1 MNNLEVVERRALSR
15 FDERIIGTG
24 ECRDILGDL
33 LPILRKRAAGDLTKY
48 QRDLEHA
55 CYIVRELQEIFLLVY
70 WQPEVGGLRYSMYAW
85 PNPVIVMNSGYNGT
99 NPDAYERLIDALANY
114 LRYPWL
120 RHDAI
125 DASAISAILL
135 AELSAVAPGN
145 AASAFIR
152 WASGTLRKSRTDAMS
167 EAWKASLGSTIH
179 PSELKQRVT
188 AAERQGASYPPI
200 LHALIDRATARGPHA
215 TIRTGSMFADDK
227 HS

>member
-1 MNNLEVVERRALSR
+1 MNNREVVERRALGR

-24 ECRDILGDL
+24 ECHDILREL
-33 LPILRKRAAGDLTKY
+33 FPILRKRAEGDLNIY
-48 QRDLEHA
+48 QRDLDHA

-85 PNPVIVMNSGYNGT
+85 PNPVTVMNSGYNGT
-99 NPDAYERLIDALANY
+99 NPNAYERLIDALANY

-125 DASAISAILL
+125 DASAVSAILL

-152 WASGTLRKSRTDAMS
+152 WATGTLRKSRTDAMS
-167 EAWKASLGSTIH
+167 EAWKASLGSTI
-179 PSELKQRVT
+179 PLSELRQRVT
-188 AAERQGASYPPI
+188 VAESQGASYPPI

-215 TIRTGSMFADDK
+215 TIRTRPMFADDK